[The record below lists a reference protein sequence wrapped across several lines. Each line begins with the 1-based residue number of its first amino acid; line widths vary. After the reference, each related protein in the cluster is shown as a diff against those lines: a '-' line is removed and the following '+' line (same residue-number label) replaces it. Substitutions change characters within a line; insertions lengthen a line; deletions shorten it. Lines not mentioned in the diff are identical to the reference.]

1 MNVPGTIVHR
11 SVGAFGYF
19 PSYTLGAVMA
29 CQFLEA
35 ARLALPDLESSLEA
49 GNFEPLKTWLN
60 REVGGKWSCQT
71 PAVFLGGE
79 GLKTLFTWVTVGKAV
94 MSCVLIYF
102 EGTVF

>member
-1 MNVPGTIVHR
+1 MRR

-35 ARLALPDLESSLEA
+35 ARLALPDLDSSLEA

-60 REVGGKWSCQT
+60 REVGGQ
-71 PAVFLGGE
+71 
-79 GLKTLFTWVTVGKAV
+79 
-94 MSCVLIYF
+94 
-102 EGTVF
+102 